1 MLDKG
6 MKKMN
11 HKILIGILVLLLAGF
26 GLSRLLRAPRL
37 ESNLPQN
44 LIKMDS
50 AEVSQVKLYPVV
62 EGLQEVSLVREGKKW
77 VVKKDNRSYAAEQSS
92 VIGLLGYLA
101 GLEPQKMVSRKK
113 EKWNGYQVGDSS
125 TRVVVMKDDD
135 VVAEVRIGKTDFA
148 AAPSSGGFQNPYGGG
163 FGNPFTYVRL
173 EGEEEVYT
181 VSGFLEP
188 SFNRTFNDWRDK
200 SFLRLCQADI
210 TSLRFS
216 YPDSSFNATLKNGRW
231 FIDQIATD
239 SAAMKNYLSQLEFKN
254 ATNFSEDPDPTTP
267 ALFTLAIGGKNS
279 ELATVKAWNAGSDY
293 VLSSSL
299 QPGVYFTSA
308 GSGLMGAIFAGKKS
322 FLRNDK

>member
-11 HKILIGILVLLLAGF
+11 HKILIGILVLL
-26 GLSRLLRAPRL
+26 PH
-37 ESNLPQN
+37 LPQN

-125 TRVVVMKDDD
+125 TRVVVMGDD

-322 FLRNDK
+322 LFFGTISDL